1 VVWRRGASG
10 SVEILL
16 VHRPKYD
23 DWSFAKGKCDGHEV
37 DDTCA
42 LREVEEETGLHCR
55 LGVELPSTEY
65 IDPKGRPKKV
75 RYWAMT
81 VESGRFSPNHEIDA
95 VQWAAVEEANE
106 RLSYERDRP
115 VLEAL
120 ATHVAQAPD
129 SGDRHEP

>member
-1 VVWRRGASG
+1 VVWRRGPG
-10 SVEILL
+10 GGLEILL

-23 DWSFAKGKCDGHEV
+23 DWTFAKGKCDGHEV

-42 LREVEEETGLHCR
+42 LREVEEETGLQCR

-81 VESGRFSPNHEIDA
+81 VESGRFTPNQEIDE
-95 VQWAAVEEANE
+95 VQWAALEDANQ

-115 VLEAL
+115 VLDAL
-120 ATHVAQAPD
+120 AVHVADTAD
-129 SGDRHEP
+129 SGQRKAL